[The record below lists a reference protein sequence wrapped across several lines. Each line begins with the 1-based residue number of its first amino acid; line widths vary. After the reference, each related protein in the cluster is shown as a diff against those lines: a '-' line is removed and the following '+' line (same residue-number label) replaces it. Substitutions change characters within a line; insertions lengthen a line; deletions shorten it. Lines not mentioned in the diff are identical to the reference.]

1 MKILS
6 FILSILFISS
16 SLIKGQNKAENM
28 IIITL
33 DGFRWNEVFS
43 GADPDVL
50 DIEHTKWE
58 NNRSATCFWDES
70 PEVRR
75 KLLMPFLWTE
85 VVSKGSLYGNR
96 HLGCKVNVANRYWFS
111 YPGYHEMLTGNPRAA
126 INSNSL
132 GPNPDITVLEQI
144 NQLPEFDGK
153 VAVFSSWNV
162 FSDIINERRSRIFV
176 NSAFTSIPDH
186 VITPMQS
193 DIEIIYDLIPKTIG
207 NVRYDGL
214 TFMQAFEYL
223 KTQRPRV
230 LMIALDE
237 TDEFGHM
244 GNYVQYLQSAHRTDR
259 LIEKLWT
266 WIQSDS
272 SYRDNTSLVITT
284 DHGRGEGKGWR
295 RHGLLTPHSN
305 ETWIAVMS
313 PDIEPLGMIS
323 KQGMYYNAQIA
334 ETISSLLEVPFDG
347 NDPRYISIIGP
358 VNNPIDLLTSKIND
372 EK

>member
-6 FILSILFISS
+6 FMLLMLFIGSF
-16 SLIKGQNKAENM
+16 LIKGQNKTENM

-33 DGFRWNEVFS
+33 DGFRWKEVFS
-43 GADPDVL
+43 GADPDLL
-50 DIEHTKWE
+50 DIANKNWGK
-58 NNRSATCFWDES
+58 NRSAAYFWDES

-96 HLGCKVNVANRYWFS
+96 SLGCKVNVANRYWFS
-111 YPGYHEMLTGNPRAA
+111 YPGYHEMLTGNPRAG

-144 NQLPEFDGK
+144 NQMPAFDGK

-162 FSDIINERRSRIFV
+162 FTDIINERRSRIFV
-176 NSAFTSIPDH
+176 NSAFSSIPDH
-186 VITPMQS
+186 MVTPVQS
-193 DIEIIYDLIPKTIG
+193 DIEMMYDLIPKTIG

-223 KTQRPRV
+223 KTQRPKV

-237 TDEFGHM
+237 TDEFGHL
-244 GNYVQYLQSAHRTDR
+244 GNYVQYLLSAHRADG
-259 LIEKLWT
+259 LIEKLWA

-272 SYRDNTSLVITT
+272 AYKNNTSLVITT

-295 RHGLLTPHSN
+295 KHGLLTPHSN
-305 ETWIAVMS
+305 ETWIAIIS
-313 PDIEPLGMIS
+313 PDIEPLGMVS

-334 ETISSLLEVPFDG
+334 ETISSLLEVPFNG
-347 NDPRYISIIGP
+347 NDPRYISIIDP
-358 VNNPIDLLTSKIND
+358 VNNPIDLLTRNTED